1 MINKHR
7 NLQDDVR
14 RIFERAC
21 DEQDLEIAE
30 LLLQEL
36 EIYLRREG
44 DSDELQR
51 VCLKIAS
58 SLYH

>member
-1 MINKHR
+1 MINKQR

-30 LLLQEL
+30 LLLQAL
-36 EIYLRREG
+36 EIYSRREG
-44 DSDELQR
+44 DSDDLQR
-51 VCLKIAS
+51 VYLKIAS